1 MLNMSLVLLSAA
13 LLGGAHPSRP
23 TACEI
28 CSCAKVDAPRIA
40 LDSSDAVFS
49 ARVVALDDRPI
60 PSPDVSS
67 LQGEARHEAVWAY
80 LRQAMERLRVTL
92 EVRRVWKGDIGDRI
106 DIYTANECCIC
117 GYNFELG
124 KEYLIYAYRLPS
136 GRLVTS
142 ICSRTRPMTEAWED
156 LAELGAG
163 VQPSRFPI
171 DFGERP
177 LD

>member
-1 MLNMSLVLLSAA
+1 MVKIALAFLSVAF
-13 LLGGAHPSRP
+13 LGGAHPSRP
-23 TACEI
+23 TTCEI
-28 CSCAKVDAPRIA
+28 CSCRTSEAPRNA
-40 LDSSDAVFS
+40 LDSSDAVFR

-60 PSPDVSS
+60 PYPDVTS
-67 LQGEARHEAVWAY
+67 LKREARQEAEWEY
-80 LRQAMERLRVTL
+80 LRRSVERLRVTL
-92 EVRRVWKGDIGDRI
+92 EVRRVWKGDVGERI

-117 GYNFELG
+117 GYPFELG

-136 GRLVTS
+136 GRLVTN
-142 ICSRTRPMTEAWED
+142 ICSRTRPMAQAWED
-156 LAELGAG
+156 LAALGAG